1 MLLKLL
7 HHSTIITLSSCSGSF
22 LYFALDDIK
31 KRHNTRVRFEEL
43 DLKVKPDRVIKQF
56 LNPGFA
62 KRSLYHSTGQPLS
75 AGAASLPQHC
85 FHSL

>member
-43 DLKVKPDRVIKQF
+43 DLKVKPDHVIKQF
-56 LNPGFA
+56 LNPGFFIGLLLGT
-62 KRSLYHSTGQPLS
+62 SYLYRGKL
-75 AGAASLPQHC
+75 ANLNYY
-85 FHSL
+85 